1 MNNSHMKMS
10 HMKNSHINNAKKTP
24 TQQQQATAK
33 KTTSLAV
40 KTDVKAG
47 PIIIVRRPR

>member
-1 MNNSHMKMS
+1 MNKS
-10 HMKNSHINNAKKTP
+10 HMKNSHMSNAKKTP
-24 TQQQQATAK
+24 VQQKSATAK

-47 PIIIVRRPR
+47 PIIGVRRPG

>member
-1 MNNSHMKMS
+1 MNKSHMN
-10 HMKNSHINNAKKTP
+10 HSHINNAIKTP
-24 TQQQQATAK
+24 AQQKNTTAK

-47 PIIIVRRPR
+47 PIIVVRRPR